1 MSNFFKSNSRF
12 SALVDDIP
20 QQKNNSKKDKE
31 QKKEL
36 ENKEEKFNSFKSERP
51 LRRESGFRYFDEK
64 QRDHYR
70 LEREAEIKLEKELEE
85 KAKQELLKIEN
96 FPDLIMSA
104 SKNDSTEISKISYI
118 QKLKKQDIVKKDTD
132 SDLENLKPGWL
143 LFKSDPLTRR
153 TIIKSHP
160 ETNIIEK
167 NKEKNKNKNKNELG
181 MDIINAL
188 VKLHEKRTE
197 EYIENYGYEEW
208 ERFFKFPDWREREA
222 YLEEMEN
229 QTDDSEYEYEN
240 DEYENEEY
248 DN

>member
-20 QQKNNSKKDKE
+20 EQKNNSKKDKE

-36 ENKEEKFNSFKSERP
+36 ENKAENFNSFKSERP
-51 LRRESGFRYFDEK
+51 LRRETGFRYFDER

-70 LEREAEIKLEKELEE
+70 LEREAEIKLEKELQE
-85 KAKQELLKIEN
+85 KAKQDSLKIEN

-104 SKNDSTEISKISYI
+104 PKNESTEISKITYI
-118 QKLKKQDIVKKDTD
+118 KKLKKQDIVKKDIDT
-132 SDLENLKPGWL
+132 DLENLKPGWV

-153 TIIKSHP
+153 TIVKSHP

-167 NKEKNKNKNKNELG
+167 NKEKNKNELG

-208 ERFFKFPDWREREA
+208 ESFFKFPDWREREA

-229 QTDDSEYEYEN
+229 QTDESEYENE
-240 DEYENEEY
+240 EYENEEY